1 LPLIGLVSLLN
12 CNLIS
17 QKKKLQKKVLF
28 KIKWKASSLN
38 ISETDAAAL

>member
-1 LPLIGLVSLLN
+1 
-12 CNLIS
+12 
-17 QKKKLQKKVLF
+17 VLF